1 MISLRIALIGAGR
14 VGSALGLAFHK
25 KRHSIVSVVSR
36 TKAST
41 QRLARATRSPHA
53 ATSVSALPAS
63 VNCIVVATSD
73 DAIGSVAKEIA
84 AHPDLDFKKLIVF
97 HTSGAL
103 TSDLLDPLAQRGAT
117 VFSLHPIQTFPK
129 LISARDQIR
138 AVEGIWYGCEG
149 LRGYRTAARRIAKE
163 LGGRIVFVPKEKKIL
178 YHIACVFASNY
189 SMVLLGAAEM
199 LAKEA
204 GLRSLEPLKRLVE
217 TSFRHGL
224 EHGPTKALTGPLT
237 RGSVDILQRH
247 MEEMT
252 EKSPEL
258 LPVYSAL
265 ALFGLTI
272 GAKQG
277 RLSEDDIE
285 KMTKVLA
292 GKS

>member
-1 MISLRIALIGAGR
+1 M
-14 VGSALGLAFHK
+14 GSALGLVFHK
-25 KRHSIVSVVSR
+25 KRHSIVSVISR
-36 TKAST
+36 TKPSA

-53 ATSVSALPAS
+53 ATSVSSLPAS
-63 VNCIVVATSD
+63 VNCIMIATSD
-73 DAIGSVAKEIA
+73 DAIGNVAKEIA
-84 AHPDLDFKKLIVF
+84 AHSGLNFNKLIVF
-97 HTSGAL
+97 HTSGTL

-129 LISARDQIR
+129 LISARDQVR

-149 LRGYRTAARRIAKE
+149 LRGHRGAARVIAKA

-204 GLRSLEPLKRLVE
+204 GLGSLEPLNKLVE

-224 EHGPTKALTGPLT
+224 KHGPTKALTGPLT
-237 RGSVDILQRH
+237 RGSVDILKQH

-292 GKS
+292 EKS